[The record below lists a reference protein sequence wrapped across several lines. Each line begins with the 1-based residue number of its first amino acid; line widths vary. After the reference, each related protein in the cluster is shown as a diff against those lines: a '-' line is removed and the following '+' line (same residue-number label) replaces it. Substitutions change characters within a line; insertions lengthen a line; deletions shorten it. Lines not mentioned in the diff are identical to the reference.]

1 MYCIF
6 IQYENRYESMT
17 VVAIVD
23 YVCGPLLSLP
33 HCTHYPH
40 YDPPTQVASY
50 PCIITIFCCLFQS
63 VSKMAGCVTKY
74 RTHYPH
80 YDPPLK
86 WAATHASS

>member
-33 HCTHYPH
+33 HCTHYP
-40 YDPPTQVASY
+40 TM
-50 PCIITIFCCLFQS
+50 I
-63 VSKMAGCVTKY
+63 
-74 RTHYPH
+74 
-80 YDPPLK
+80 PPLK
-86 WAATHASS
+86 CPATHTSSQYLLLVSECFKIVRMCNKTYVDVLHTLSPL